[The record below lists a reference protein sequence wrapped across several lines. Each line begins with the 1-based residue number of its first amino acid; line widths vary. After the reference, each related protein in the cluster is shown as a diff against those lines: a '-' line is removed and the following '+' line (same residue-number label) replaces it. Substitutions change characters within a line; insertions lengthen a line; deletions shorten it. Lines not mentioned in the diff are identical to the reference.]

1 MAVTSTNTYA
11 QLGIAQQQGITTK
24 PRKTELGEDDFLRL
38 MTEQMKNQDPT
49 KPLDST
55 GFLAQLAQFSTVKG
69 IQGVN
74 ESLQGVG
81 AMLGESQAL
90 QAASMVGRDAYLAT
104 DHVTLDAP
112 NGSTPREVRGVVTAT
127 AAGPVTVAIK
137 DGAGQVVR
145 TITVQ
150 ATGAGDVDFTWDG
163 KRDSGAA
170 LPAGDYKLAAQAD
183 GKDVALQFAARI
195 DSVSFTPQ
203 GMVLNVH
210 GQGAVTFDRITRI
223 G

>member
-1 MAVTSTNTYA
+1 MTVTSTNPYA
-11 QLGIAQQQGITTK
+11 QLGIAQQGIVTT
-24 PRKTELGEDDFLRL
+24 PRRTELGQDDFLRL
-38 MTEQMKNQDPT
+38 MAEQMRNQDPT

-74 ESLQGVG
+74 DSLLGVG

-90 QAASMVGRDAYLAT
+90 QAASMVGRDAYLST

-112 NGSTPREVRGVVTAT
+112 VANAPREIRGVATAG
-127 AAGPVTVAIK
+127 AAGPVVVTIK
-137 DGAGQVVR
+137 NAAGQVVR
-145 TITVQ
+145 TLTVE
-150 ATGAGDVDFTWDG
+150 ATGAGDVDFSWDG
-163 KRDSGAA
+163 KGDDGTA
-170 LPAGDYKLAAQAD
+170 LPAGEYKFSATSGGTDA
-183 GKDVALQFAARI
+183 ALQFAARI

-223 G
+223 A